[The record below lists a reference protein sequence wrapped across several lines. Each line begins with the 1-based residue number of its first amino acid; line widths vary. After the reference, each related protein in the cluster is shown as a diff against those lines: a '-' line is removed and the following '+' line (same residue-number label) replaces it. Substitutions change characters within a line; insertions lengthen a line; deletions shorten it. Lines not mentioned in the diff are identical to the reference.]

1 MEELQDGQA
10 IVFML
15 LRLINIKKKMN
26 RTYKNLI
33 AALFLFIGT
42 IANAQTPGFTDD
54 VQDVP
59 IDSWILPM
67 LLMGMLLIL
76 LVARNKQN
84 TIKKNR

>member
-42 IANAQTPGFTDD
+42 IAHAQTPGFTDD

-84 TIKKNR
+84 TIKKK